1 MICDFFFFFENNFTE
16 NVKGRGSEELATVG
30 EDAQT
35 GSLLCVQVRGCQVEE
50 EGSITRI

>member
-1 MICDFFFFFENNFTE
+1 MIFFFENNFTGH
-16 NVKGRGSEELATVG
+16 VKGRGSEELATVR

-35 GSLLCVQVRGCQVEE
+35 GSLLCVLVRGYQVED